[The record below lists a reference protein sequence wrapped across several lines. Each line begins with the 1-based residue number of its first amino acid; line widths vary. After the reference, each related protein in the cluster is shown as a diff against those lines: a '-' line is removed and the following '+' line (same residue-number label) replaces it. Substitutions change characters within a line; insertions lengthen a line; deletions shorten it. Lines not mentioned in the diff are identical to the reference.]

1 MHLTWDAKN
10 LAEHHKKHALD
21 SKEKKCWAARA
32 KTIAP
37 ISEAQYEHESYCV
50 AKNAW
55 ITYESSDA
63 INGLKA
69 DYYPL
74 STIFVD
80 PQVFV
85 TIARKNRIHTSYH
98 KHFGA
103 INEERL
109 RSGEAKIEFLEE
121 LDRRIRD
128 ARSKNVKIHDIAE
141 AALLDSYYRLQLAYR
156 RLR

>member
-1 MHLTWDAKN
+1 MHLTWDTKN
-10 LAEHHKKHALD
+10 LTEHHKKHAQN
-21 SKEKKCWAARA
+21 SKEKKCWAART

-37 ISEAQYEHESYCV
+37 ISEAQYEHESHCV
-50 AKNAW
+50 TKNAW
-55 ITYESSDA
+55 IKYESSDA
-63 INGLKA
+63 IGGSKA
-69 DYYPL
+69 DYYPS

-80 PQVFV
+80 RQIFV

-103 INEERL
+103 IDEARL
-109 RSGEAKIEFLEE
+109 RSGEAKIEFLDD

-128 ARSKNVKIHDIAE
+128 ARSTSVRIHEVAE
-141 AALLDSYYRLQLAYR
+141 ASLLDSYHRLQLAYR